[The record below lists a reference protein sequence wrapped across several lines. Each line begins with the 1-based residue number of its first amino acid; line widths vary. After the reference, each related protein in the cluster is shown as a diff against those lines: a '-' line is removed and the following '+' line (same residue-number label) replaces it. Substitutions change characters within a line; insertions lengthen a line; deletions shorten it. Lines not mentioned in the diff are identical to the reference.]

1 MKAPGG
7 TGAPGGRSAPGG
19 INAPGVKRAFDVVVA
34 AGALAVTSPL
44 LVVIALAV
52 RITSPG
58 PAFFRQ
64 ERVGLRGET
73 FSIHKFRTMQV
84 SHDGLLV
91 SATGDHRV
99 TRVGALLRRTKL
111 DELPQLI
118 DVLTGTMSL
127 VGPRPEVP
135 AYADLWP
142 RERRDV
148 ILTVRPGITDPASVA
163 FRSEADLLA
172 GAPDADTYY
181 REVLL
186 PEKTRLYVEYV
197 QNRSFWGDLRI
208 LGATVAAVVRD

>member
-1 MKAPGG
+1 MNTPA
-7 TGAPGGRSAPGG
+7 
-19 INAPGVKRAFDVVVA
+19 VKRGFDVVA
-34 AGALAVTSPL
+34 AGAALLVTWPL
-44 LVVIALAV
+44 LVVIAMAV

-64 ERVGLRGET
+64 ERVGLGGVT
-73 FSIHKFRTMQV
+73 FSIHKFRTMRV
-84 SHDGLLV
+84 SHDGALV

-99 TRVGALLRRTKL
+99 TNVGSVLRKTKL

-118 DVLTGTMSL
+118 DVLAGHMSL

-142 RERRDV
+142 PERRDV

-172 GAPDADTYY
+172 AADDADAYY

-197 QNRSFWGDLRI
+197 QSRTFWGDLRI
-208 LGATVAAVVRD
+208 LGATLATVVRD